1 MSDYRAMLLAR
12 ARALADLACERGEP
26 ELLRAVVWLE
36 LRASAHAC
44 TGLLE
49 RIAVQYLLLADHPE
63 VRPQLGL
70 ARRYAERAWRWAD
83 AALHGAVPAAGP
95 LARACDDA

>member
-1 MSDYRAMLLAR
+1 MSPYRAMLLAR
-12 ARALADLACERGEP
+12 ARALADLASERDES

-49 RIAVQYLLLADHPE
+49 RIAVQWLLLADHPE
-63 VRPQLGL
+63 VRTQHGLG
-70 ARRYAERAWRWAD
+70 RRYAERAWRWAD
-83 AALHGAVPAAGP
+83 AALHGAASSGSA
-95 LARACDDA
+95 LERACDA

>member
-1 MSDYRAMLLAR
+1 MSGYWAMLEER
-12 ARALADLACERGEP
+12 ARALAELASERREA

-49 RIAVQYLLLADHPE
+49 RIAVQWLLLADHPE
-63 VRPQLGL
+63 VRSQHGLG
-70 ARRYAERAWRWAD
+70 RRYAERARRWAH
-83 AALHGAVPAAGP
+83 AALHGAAASGVALDP
-95 LARACDDA
+95 ACDA